1 MATIDTTDLISVSEA
16 SRMGVSALIK
26 EAEAGHDRVVLR
38 NNKPV
43 AAVLSIQHLEDIQR
57 REDELADISLVASR
71 MLTTSGETHSL
82 DEVLARFGYTRDELR
97 ELADE

>member
-1 MATIDTTDLISVSEA
+1 MATIDTTDLISVSDA